1 MKRNKELFF
10 EIADIIDFKPELYAQ
25 ATWGMFA
32 PTEADRYT
40 FEEKYHLMPHEGY
53 NEAGN
58 DDDGRWEEIGCKTAM
73 CVAGWAASLSGYN
86 ASVRMVTVE
95 ENGEMVHRPKFDWG
109 DVTKLKRWKNRHS
122 TRDTTKDVKVVARKL
137 LGITN
142 EESDILFHGDVTW
155 TAEDL
160 RAFGKGEEILE
171 HEMADIVYDS

>member
-1 MKRNKELFF
+1 
-10 EIADIIDFKPELYAQ
+10 
-25 ATWGMFA
+25 
-32 PTEADRYT
+32 
-40 FEEKYHLMPHEGY
+40 
-53 NEAGN
+53 
-58 DDDGRWEEIGCKTAM
+58 
-73 CVAGWAASLSGYN
+73 SLSGYN